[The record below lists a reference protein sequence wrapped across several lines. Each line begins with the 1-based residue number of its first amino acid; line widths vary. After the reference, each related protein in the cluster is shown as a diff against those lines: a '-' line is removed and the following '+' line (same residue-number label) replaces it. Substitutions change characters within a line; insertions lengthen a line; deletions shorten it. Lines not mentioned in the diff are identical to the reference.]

1 MTDTSPEI
9 SMVPVHAINVL
20 NPRHR
25 NRKVFNELVTS
36 IANLGL
42 KKPITVSRRAGS
54 SVYDLV
60 CGQGRLEAFIALG
73 QKEIPAIVVE
83 VEEEDCFVMSLVE
96 NLARRQ
102 HTSIELVREIGLLKQ
117 RGYTVGEIAQKTD
130 FSPEYIYAICYLL
143 ENGEERLINAVER
156 GIMPHTIAM
165 EIAKA
170 KDGEVQD
177 ALAEAYENK
186 TIPGNQML
194 AIRRIIE
201 IRNSSGKGV
210 YGRGSGLSRGRTR
223 VTADLLLRAYR
234 KETDRQKAL
243 VKKAALAQGRL
254 LFVINA
260 LRRLLQDAHFVTLL
274 RAEGVQSMPAPL
286 AERLGIGGG
295 RDAYAG

>member
-1 MTDTSPEI
+1 MTAVKMIPIDKI
-9 SMVPVHAINVL
+9 HIL
-20 NPRHR
+20 NPRAR
-25 NRKVFNELVTS
+25 GKAKFKEIVANISKV
-36 IANLGL
+36 GL
-42 KKPITVSRRAGS
+42 KKPITVSRRQGTA
-54 SVYDLV
+54 VYDLV

-73 QKEIPAIVVE
+73 QKEIPAIVVDA
-83 VEEEDCFVMSLVE
+83 EEDDCFIMSLVE

-102 HTSIELVREIGLLKQ
+102 HSSIELVREIGLLKQ
-117 RGYTVGEIAQKTD
+117 RGYAVAAIAEKTD

-170 KDGEVQD
+170 KDGDVQD

-186 TIPGNQML
+186 SIPGNQML

-210 YGRGSGLSRGRTR
+210 HGRGSGLSRGRTR

-254 LFVINA
+254 VFVVNA
-260 LRRLLQDAHFVTLL
+260 MRRLLQDAHFVTLL

-286 AERLGIGGG
+286 AERLGTIGG
-295 RDAYAG
+295 RDAHAG